1 MSDKQ
6 HHKGFALSGGSLQDF
21 EGVVSLYHLCRHVA
35 LEGVVLILALAPPSD
50 FLTELNHMIIDLL
63 KVCVITYQLF
73 NFALHDFAANL
84 NRAPSL
90 KMTLNSGYHIKERF
104 GLVDD
109 CCSCCTCICQLAD

>member
-1 MSDKQ
+1 
-6 HHKGFALSGGSLQDF
+6 
-21 EGVVSLYHLCRHVA
+21 
-35 LEGVVLILALAPPSD
+35 
-50 FLTELNHMIIDLL
+50 MIIDLL
-63 KVCVITYQLF
+63 KVCVTTYQLF
-73 NFALHDFAANL
+73 NFALHEFAANL